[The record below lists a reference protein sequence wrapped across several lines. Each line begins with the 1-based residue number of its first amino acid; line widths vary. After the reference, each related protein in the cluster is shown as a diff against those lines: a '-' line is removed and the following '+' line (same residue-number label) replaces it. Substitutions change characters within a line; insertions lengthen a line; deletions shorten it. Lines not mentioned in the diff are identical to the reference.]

1 MPVGVPACVF
11 LPARL
16 YGASGLA
23 ARSGPAGL
31 CCAGELL
38 MLRSQVLSVVV
49 PVSQACGVAD
59 SVRVLYLPRYNAAPV
74 VYGRFDAPLLK
85 TSNTQVS

>member
-1 MPVGVPACVF
+1 
-11 LPARL
+11 
-16 YGASGLA
+16 
-23 ARSGPAGL
+23 
-31 CCAGELL
+31 